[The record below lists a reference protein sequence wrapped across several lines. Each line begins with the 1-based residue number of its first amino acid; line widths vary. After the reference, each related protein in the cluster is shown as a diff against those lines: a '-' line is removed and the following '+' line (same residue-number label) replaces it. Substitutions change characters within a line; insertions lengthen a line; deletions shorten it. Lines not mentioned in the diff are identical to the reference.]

1 MYKVVFFV
9 PETHLEKAKT
19 AMFSAG
25 AGLIG
30 NYDCCAW
37 QVKGQG
43 QFRALEGS
51 KAFIGGLNQLEK
63 VEEFRVE
70 LVCCEVNIKAAIQ
83 ALIEAH
89 PYETPAFEVLKMI
102 DVFSDEKF

>member
-9 PETHLEKAKT
+9 PESHLENVKT
-19 AMFSAG
+19 AMFSVG

-37 QVKGQG
+37 QIKGEG

-51 KAFIGGLNQLEK
+51 QAFIGKLNQLEK

-70 LVCCEVNIKAAIQ
+70 LVCAEMHIKAAIQ

-89 PYETPAFEVLKMI
+89 PYETPAIEVLKLI
-102 DVFSDEKF
+102 DVFSSENK

>member
-9 PETHLEKAKT
+9 PETHLENVKT
-19 AMFSAG
+19 AMFKAG

-37 QVKGQG
+37 QIKGEG

-51 KAFIGGLNQLEK
+51 QAFIGELNQLEK

-70 LVCCEVNIKAAIQ
+70 LVCSKANIKAAIQ

-102 DVFSDEKF
+102 DVFSDEKL

>member
-9 PETHLEKAKT
+9 PETHLEKVKT
-19 AMFSAG
+19 AMFAAG

-37 QVKGQG
+37 QIKGEG

-51 KAFIGGLNQLEK
+51 QAFIGELNQLEK

-70 LVCCEVNIKAAIQ
+70 LVCSGLNIKAATQ

-102 DVFSDEKF
+102 DVFSNEKL

>member
-9 PETHLEKAKT
+9 PESHLENVKT
-19 AMFSAG
+19 AMFSVG

-37 QVKGQG
+37 QIKGEG

-51 KAFIGGLNQLEK
+51 QAFIGKLNQLEK

-70 LVCCEVNIKAAIQ
+70 LVCPEMHIKAAIQ

-102 DVFSDEKF
+102 DVFSS